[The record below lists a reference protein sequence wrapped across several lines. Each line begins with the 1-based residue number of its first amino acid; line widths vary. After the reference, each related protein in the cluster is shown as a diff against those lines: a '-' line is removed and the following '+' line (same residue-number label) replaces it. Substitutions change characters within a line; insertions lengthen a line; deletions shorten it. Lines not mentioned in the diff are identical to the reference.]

1 MRKFGR
7 GVGLDTSHI
16 AHKRSR
22 NGSRSKKRNQRER
35 EIDYTV
41 QVCKQSATEE
51 KKKLISLEMESML
64 TFYINN
70 FPSAM
75 DSSLAS

>member
-1 MRKFGR
+1 MAAEARKE
-7 GVGLDTSHI
+7 I
-16 AHKRSR
+16 K
-22 NGSRSKKRNQRER
+22 ER

-51 KKKLISLEMESML
+51 KKKISLDMESML